1 MSVAASASGCT
12 SLTLIPSRGLFAIN
26 FTTALA
32 RPALELHGSAESKHL
47 HAGRPIAIAG
57 RVCQPRRFETHIE
70 DSIEALLSGRLAH
83 AQQCFATGSIVISLD
98 YFKRV
103 IAGLRGL
110 IGGRIKTY
118 EPLLERA
125 RREALLRMT
134 ESAREQGYDAIFN
147 VRLETSRLANA
158 TRDGKGTA
166 GVEMLAFGTA
176 VKFASRLG

>member
-1 MSVAASASGCT
+1 MEGV
-12 SLTLIPSRGLFAIN
+12 FEK
-26 FTTALA
+26 
-32 RPALELHGSAESKHL
+32 LELFFNFGLPLIILMIAYFIGSYIEKMHFQSIRKREDNLHGFPVVSFDTMPDDWQVSTSQM
-47 HAGRPIAIAG
+47 
-57 RVCQPRRFETHIE
+57 V
-70 DSIEALLSGRLAH
+70 
-83 AQQCFATGSIVISLD
+83 TGSIVISLD

-134 ESAREQGYDAIFN
+134 ESAREQGYDAVFN

-158 TRDGKGTA
+158 SRDGKGTA

-176 VKFASRLG
+176 VKFASRFG

>member
-1 MSVAASASGCT
+1 MAPLFGCRDRGSPMENLSLFFDFGLPLLILIIAYFIGSA
-12 SLTLIPSRGLFAIN
+12 IEKKHFANI
-26 FTTALA
+26 
-32 RPALELHGSAESKHL
+32 REREDDLHGFPVVSFDTMPDDWKVSSSDM
-47 HAGRPIAIAG
+47 
-57 RVCQPRRFETHIE
+57 V
-70 DSIEALLSGRLAH
+70 
-83 AQQCFATGSIVISLD
+83 TGSIVISLD

-158 TRDGKGTA
+158 GRDGKGTA

-176 VKFASRLG
+176 VKFASRFG

>member
-1 MSVAASASGCT
+1 MEN
-12 SLTLIPSRGLFAIN
+12 LGLFFDFGLPLLVLIIAYLIGSAIEKKH
-26 FTTALA
+26 F
-32 RPALELHGSAESKHL
+32 RSIRKREDELHGFPVVSFDTM
-47 HAGRPIAIAG
+47 P
-57 RVCQPRRFETHIE
+57 E
-70 DSIEALLSGRLAH
+70 DWKAASSELV
-83 AQQCFATGSIVISLD
+83 TGSIVISLD

-110 IGGRIKTY
+110 VGGRIKTY

-134 ESAREQGYDAIFN
+134 ESAREQGYDAVFN

-166 GVEMLAFGTA
+166 GIEMLAFGTA
-176 VKFASRLG
+176 VKFASRFG

>member
-1 MSVAASASGCT
+1 M
-12 SLTLIPSRGLFAIN
+12 LTVRQY
-26 FTTALA
+26 
-32 RPALELHGSAESKHL
+32 GSNEM
-47 HAGRPIAIAG
+47 
-57 RVCQPRRFETHIE
+57 EDHIE
-70 DSIEALLSGRLAH
+70 QLSLFLNFAVPLLILIGAYFIGSWLEKKHFRSIREREAA
-83 AQQCFATGSIVISLD
+83 AQGFPVVSFDTMPEDWRVNSSYMVSGSIVISLD

-103 IAGLRGL
+103 IAGIRGL

-134 ESAREQGYDAIFN
+134 EEARSQGYDAIFN

-158 TRDGKGTA
+158 RRDGKGVA

-176 VKFASRLG
+176 VKFASRFADSQ

>member
-1 MSVAASASGCT
+1 MEGALQNMSLFLNFGLPLIVLMVAYFIGSGLEKRHFAS
-12 SLTLIPSRGLFAIN
+12 I
-26 FTTALA
+26 LA
-32 RPALELHGSAESKHL
+32 REDELQEFPVVSFDTMPGDWNAES
-47 HAGRPIAIAG
+47 
-57 RVCQPRRFETHIE
+57 CQ
-70 DSIEALLSGRLAH
+70 LV
-83 AQQCFATGSIVISLD
+83 TGSIVISLD

-110 IGGRIKTY
+110 IGGRIRTY

-134 ESAREQGYDAIFN
+134 ESAKAQGYDAVFN

-176 VKFASRLG
+176 VKFSSRFR

>member
-1 MSVAASASGCT
+1 
-12 SLTLIPSRGLFAIN
+12 LR
-26 FTTALA
+26 TALPFESYEMDDSFEKLSMFTNFLLPLLLLVVTYLIGSFIEKKHFQSI
-32 RPALELHGSAESKHL
+32 RKREDDLHGFAVVSFDTM
-47 HAGRPIAIAG
+47 P
-57 RVCQPRRFETHIE
+57 E
-70 DSIEALLSGRLAH
+70 DWSVSSSDMV
-83 AQQCFATGSIVISLD
+83 TGSIVISLD

-158 TRDGKGTA
+158 GRDGKGTA

-176 VKFASRLG
+176 VKLASQFG